1 MNNKYFKP
9 IDYKEVSKKSGFLA
23 KTNILW
29 RKRGENEMGQD
40 FNYVCTDR
48 MRERMNELGLSYKQ
62 LSKKSGV
69 SPMAISNMINGHVV
83 PRVNTALYIADA
95 LEIGIEELVCL

>member
-1 MNNKYFKP
+1 M
-9 IDYKEVSKKSGFLA
+9 A
-23 KTNILW
+23 KADILYS
-29 RKRGENEMGQD
+29 KRGENRMGRD

-48 MRERMNELGLSYKQ
+48 MRERMKELGLSYKQ

>member
-1 MNNKYFKP
+1 
-9 IDYKEVSKKSGFLA
+9 
-23 KTNILW
+23 
-29 RKRGENEMGQD
+29 MGQD

-48 MRERMNELGLSYKQ
+48 MRERMKELGMNYERLSE
-62 LSKKSGV
+62 KSGV

-95 LEIGIEELVCL
+95 LGIGIEELVSL